1 MSVDSALLEPVLEH
15 FGNLPELPKAPTTVL
30 SLLGDLETT
39 PEELEQAV
47 STQPALAATILR
59 TVNSAQ
65 FGLHEEVRSLA
76 TAIQL
81 MGFMQLRSL
90 TMAAVIAQLRL
101 DVPSEY
107 SAERERLWLHSLN
120 VGIGARRL
128 GERAGILWSDEAFI
142 AGVVH
147 DCGRTVM
154 LTRAPREYGMLI
166 RSRRRLPD
174 CNVEQ
179 SAFGVDHA
187 MVGAALMQ
195 HWGMPEQLIAT
206 CAQHHRPIE
215 PEQPHAAL
223 LTLVALS
230 DRFDAEAPA
239 AELKK
244 NADAIGL
251 RGLDLAV
258 VCLDVRH
265 EVAVERETLSAL

>member
-15 FGNLPELPKAPTTVL
+15 FGNLPELPKASTTVL
-30 SLLGDLETT
+30 SLLGEIETT

-59 TVNSAQ
+59 TINSAQ

-81 MGFMQLRSL
+81 MGFMHLRSL
-90 TMAAVIAQLRL
+90 AMAAVIAQLRL
-101 DVPSEY
+101 DVPAEY
-107 SAERERLWLHSLN
+107 SAERERLWLHSMN

-128 GERAGILWSDEAFI
+128 GERAGLMWSDEAFI
-142 AGVVH
+142 AGVIH

-206 CAQHHRPIE
+206 CAQHHRPID

-230 DRFDAEAPA
+230 DRFDAEIPA

-251 RGLDLAV
+251 RGLDLGV
-258 VCLDVRH
+258 VCYDVRH
-265 EVAVERETLSAL
+265 VVAVER